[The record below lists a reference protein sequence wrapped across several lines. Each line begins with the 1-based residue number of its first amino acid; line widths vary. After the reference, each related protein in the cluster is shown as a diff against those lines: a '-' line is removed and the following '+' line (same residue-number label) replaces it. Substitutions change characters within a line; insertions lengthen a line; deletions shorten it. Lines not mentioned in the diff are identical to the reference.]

1 MGHADDEGFDCHGAA
16 PRAPDGSRPVDCDL
30 SVVIPVYGCEDCL
43 RTLHERLVSAIRPLT
58 ERYEIIF
65 VDDRSPDDSWSVLQK
80 IARSTESVRL
90 LRLSR
95 NFGQHAAITA
105 GLAESTGRRVVVM
118 DCDLQDRPEE
128 IPRLWAEAE
137 KGFDVVLSR
146 RARRRQPALRR
157 ASGHLYY
164 RFRNALVNTDMFTNY
179 TNLSMIS
186 RKAVD
191 SFLTLRDNDRQYLL
205 IVHWLGFDRAE
216 IEVEPSERHAG
227 RSAYSLAQL
236 RRVAVDGMFFQ
247 STALLRWVVYGGFWL
262 AAAGVLLAAYT
273 MLVFVLG
280 RDVPDWTA
288 LPMAVLALTGFIII
302 SLGVTGLYVGKIFDQ
317 VKGRPLYIV
326 DTRVVDGVE
335 RGVVRTLGDAGG
347 PSFPSQEGERL
358 SARAGPH

>member
-1 MGHADDEGFDCHGAA
+1 M
-16 PRAPDGSRPVDCDL
+16 DCDL
-30 SVVIPVYGCEDCL
+30 SVVIPVYGCGDCL
-43 RTLHERLVSAIRPLT
+43 RALHERLDDAVRPLT
-58 ERYEIIF
+58 ASYEIIF
-65 VDDRSPDDSWSVLQK
+65 VDDRSPDDSWSVLQE
-80 IARSTESVRL
+80 IARSSPSVRL

-105 GLAESTGRRVVVM
+105 GLAESRGRRVVVM

-137 KGFDVVLSR
+137 QGFDVVLSR
-146 RARRRQPALRR
+146 RARRRQTPLRR

-164 RFRNALVNTDMFTNY
+164 RLRNVLVNSDMYTNY

-205 IVHWLGFDRAE
+205 IVQWLGFERAE
-216 IEVEPSERHAG
+216 IDVEPSERYAG
-227 RSAYSLAQL
+227 RSAYSLSQL

-273 MLVFVLG
+273 MVVFLLG

-288 LPMAVLALTGFIII
+288 LPMAVLVLTGFIII

-317 VKGRPLYIV
+317 VKGRPLYVV

-335 RGVVRTLGDAGG
+335 RGIARTLGGAGASG
-347 PSFPSQEGERL
+347 VVPEEDERL
-358 SARAGPH
+358 PARVGPHPR